1 MDAGLKTHFVVSEGL
16 ELRAWRED
24 DVQIAFDIVKRNS
37 DHLEPFMRWMTP
49 DYSLEA
55 ARTFI
60 IDSITNRLQKKDLRL
75 AIFRDSNLIGTIGF
89 VSFDLD
95 AKKTEI
101 GYWIDKEEEGKGI
114 ITRACR
120 VLIDYAF
127 NELELNRIEIRCSA
141 KNSRSA
147 AVPERLGF
155 TKEAVLRQSE
165 RLKDGLHDFSVYSL
179 LAQDTRL
186 W

>member
-1 MDAGLKTHFVVSEGL
+1 MDAGLKTEFMVGDGI

-24 DVQIAFDIVKRNS
+24 DVQIAFDAVKRNS
-37 DHLEPFMRWMTP
+37 AHLETFMRWMTP
-49 DYSLEA
+49 DYSMEA

-60 IDSITNRLQKKDLRL
+60 IEGITNRLQKKDLRL
-75 AIFRDSNLIGTIGF
+75 AMFRGSELIGTIGF
-89 VSFDLD
+89 VYFDFD

-101 GYWIDKEEEGKGI
+101 GYWVDEKEEGKGI
-114 ITRACR
+114 VTRACR

-127 NELELNRIEIRCSA
+127 NELEMNRVEIRCST
-141 KNSRSA
+141 KNLRSA
-147 AVPERLGF
+147 GVPERLGF

-179 LAQDTRL
+179 LAEDPRL